1 MKIISYN
8 INGLNAFATKNKLTD
23 LFNEHPADVY
33 CLQEVKADTQKI
45 DKLLSQYGEGYL
57 YFGSVNEYKKGY
69 AGVATLVKETLKDQ
83 ICDWYEKVFNYN
95 GDFTY
100 TAGRVVTIEFNDFY
114 LVNVYV
120 VNSGNKEDIRKDFDK
135 QFTEYLKSLPK
146 AYIVCGDFNVCATEL
161 DYWGNYKKA
170 INTSPG
176 LMDFEIE
183 GFNNMITE
191 CNLTD
196 AFRATHGGERKYSWY
211 SPRGGAIFKGYGW
224 RLDYFLLSKDIIDRG
239 TIITTDIIEKYQG
252 ADHSPISIEF

>member
-1 MKIISYN
+1 MRIISYN

-23 LFNEHPADVY
+23 LLHDYPADIY
-33 CLQEVKADTQKI
+33 CFQEVKADTQKI
-45 DKLLSQYGEGYL
+45 DKLLSQYGGGYL

-69 AGVATLVKETLKDQ
+69 AGVATLVKETLKDE

-95 GDFTY
+95 GDYTY
-100 TAGRVVTIEFNDFY
+100 TAGRVVTIEFKGFY

-120 VNSGNKEDIRKDFDK
+120 VNSGNKEDIRKDFDR

-146 AYIVCGDFNVCATEL
+146 PYVACGDFNVCATEL

-196 AFRATHGGERKYSWY
+196 AFRVFHKFDRNYSWY
-211 SPRGGAIFKGYGW
+211 SPRGGAIFKGQGW
-224 RLDYFLLSKDIIDRG
+224 RLDYFLISPELVSDIMACDV
-239 TIITTDIIEKYQG
+239 IEKYQG
-252 ADHSPISIEF
+252 PDHSPISLYI